1 MNYQKV
7 QNYLKSLQN
16 ATPGSYYIGKDHIS
30 NEMIQGYQNYINQS
44 KLYRQHSMAQ
54 YGMHGMLP
62 IYAPASNSSAGYMTC
77 PRMYSNTLPHN
88 NHNNH
93 YQQQQQHQQQQYQQ
107 QQQYHHHHQDERSA
121 RTIDSRRESRREK
134 IRKIEKES
142 PDINLSYTGLD
153 REIAD
158 SFLKQQ
164 EAKEILK

>member
-30 NEMIQGYQNYINQS
+30 NEMIQGYQNYINQT

-88 NHNNH
+88 PHNNH
-93 YQQQQQHQQQQYQQ
+93 YQHQHQQQQQ
-107 QQQYHHHHQDERSA
+107 QQQYHHHHHQDERSA

-164 EAKEILK
+164 EAKEVLK